1 MTESHLVQ
9 QVWSCLWPRIQL
21 DQPPNPRYV
30 VCKLAAMAHLSNKE
44 RPAPNVVQPKPRQD
58 VEAAP
63 RAEEHSAPDVARPS
77 KHRQDVEAASQ
88 EDVVILDDSD
98 SGDPTPFIKSGIIQ
112 LVRKYSLIFCL
123 YYLTSYLGARGV
135 DTTKLRGANFPWK
148 TLLAFLVEKGL
159 IMEGYPHDV
168 LMPGEKQSATSR
180 MKGLNSLTLPQKRIL
195 ASSLHAKQVT
205 LRKVADSRELGK

>member
-1 MTESHLVQ
+1 M
-9 QVWSCLWPRIQL
+9 
-21 DQPPNPRYV
+21 
-30 VCKLAAMAHLSNKE
+30 
-44 RPAPNVVQPKPRQD
+44 
-58 VEAAP
+58 
-63 RAEEHSAPDVARPS
+63 
-77 KHRQDVEAASQ
+77 
-88 EDVVILDDSD
+88 ILDDSD

-168 LMPGEKQSATSR
+168 LMPGEKQSATSH
-180 MKGLNSLTLPQKRIL
+180 MKGLNSLTLPQKCIL
-195 ASSLHAKQVT
+195 ASSLRAKQVT